1 MSIGKYE
8 VCLPAEDKN
17 ETSCG
22 GVLSPKEDEV
32 NLYADEG
39 GAFASGK
46 GEGDA
51 SGRVS

>member
-1 MSIGKYE
+1 MKYAFQLRTRMRLA
-8 VCLPAEDKN
+8 V
-17 ETSCG
+17 G

-32 NLYADEG
+32 NLYADWG

-46 GEGDA
+46 GGGDA

>member
-22 GVLSPKEDEV
+22 GVLSPKEDEF

-39 GAFASGK
+39 GHLQVEK
-46 GEGDA
+46 REGMPQKE
-51 SGRVS
+51 